1 MRDYKIEF
9 ERRVEFIRRKVRE
22 AHANGIVFGNSGG
35 KDCALVG
42 ILAKAAVDK
51 TVGVIMPCISRRN
64 YNEDLVDGK
73 EVADKFGIETR
84 IVDITPVREAMVK
97 SMDGVADLSGLALA
111 NINPRVRM
119 TVLYA
124 IGASENLL
132 VAGTG
137 NRSERYMGYFTKHGD
152 GGCDINPISDLTV
165 REVYEFL
172 EYLDAPMAVRTKA
185 PSAALFEGQTDEDE
199 MGITYKAIDD
209 YLLNGVAND
218 EDRAKIESAHARTE
232 HKRVM
237 PALYQ
242 DLGE

>member
-1 MRDYKIEF
+1 MRDYKVEF
-9 ERRVEFIRRKVRE
+9 ENRVEFIRKKVKE
-22 AHANGIVFGNSGG
+22 AGANGIVFGNSGG

-42 ILAKAAVDK
+42 ILAKAAVEK
-51 TVGVIMPCISRRN
+51 TVGVIMPCLSRRN
-64 YNEDLVDGK
+64 YEEDLVDGK

-84 IVDITPVREAMVK
+84 IVDITPVRQAMVDA
-97 SMDGVADLSGLALA
+97 MGGVTDLTPLALA

-119 TVLYA
+119 TTLYA

-172 EYLDAPMAVRTKA
+172 EYLQAPLAVRTKA

-209 YLLNGVAND
+209 YLLKGVATE
-218 EDRAKIESAHARTE
+218 EDRQKIESAHRRTQ

-237 PALYQ
+237 PTLYE

>member
-1 MRDYKIEF
+1 MRDYKVEF
-9 ERRVEFIRRKVRE
+9 EKRVEFIRQKVKE
-22 AHANGIVFGNSGG
+22 AHADGVVFGNSGG

-51 TVGVIMPCISRRN
+51 TVGVIMPCLSRRN
-64 YNEDLVDGK
+64 YNEDFVDGK

-84 IVDITPVREAMVK
+84 VVDITPVREAMVNAIG
-97 SMDGVADLSGLALA
+97 DATELTPLALA
-111 NINPRVRM
+111 NINPRIRM
-119 TVLYA
+119 TTLYA

-132 VAGTG
+132 VLGTG

-165 REVYEFL
+165 KEVYEFL
-172 EYLDAPMAVRTKA
+172 AYLDAPMAVRTKA

-209 YLLNGVAND
+209 YLLTGVATP
-218 EDRAKIESAHARTE
+218 EDKQKIESAHRRTA

-237 PALYQ
+237 PALYD

>member
-1 MRDYKIEF
+1 MRNYKE
-9 ERRVEFIRRKVRE
+9 ELEKRVEFIRNKVKE
-22 AHANGIVFGNSGG
+22 AGAKGVVFGNSGG
-35 KDCALVG
+35 KDCALAG
-42 ILAKAAVDK
+42 IIAKYACDN
-51 TVGVIMPCISRRN
+51 TVGVMMPCMSRRN
-64 YNEDLVDGK
+64 YEEDIVDGR

-84 IVDITPVREAMVK
+84 VVDIGPVREAMVNAIGD
-97 SMDGVADLSGLALA
+97 SAVLTGLSLA
-111 NINPRVRM
+111 NINPRIRM

-132 VAGTG
+132 VLGTG

-152 GGCDINPISDLTV
+152 GGCDINPIADLTV

-199 MGITYKAIDD
+199 MGITYNAIDD
-209 YLLNGVAND
+209 YLLSGIASE
-218 EDRAKIESAHARTE
+218 EDKKKIESAHKKTA
-232 HKRVM
+232 HKRTM
-237 PALYQ
+237 PALYE